1 MRGSLRLGLIA
12 LPILAAL
19 GCGGSKVMVPP
30 RIDLQQHEVL
40 AVIEFSSSNK
50 GELGPLATSRFME
63 EVRLDQGLIRIVG
76 LGSENEALQEV
87 GKQRLDPSAY
97 KQLGQVYDV
106 ATIFTGE
113 LVVSDIRPAISITTD
128 LSSLGAAA
136 DIDATLTVQMVETA
150 SGASI
155 WSRSASVTKRVGNVS
170 LFGGKDVVFDAE
182 DPEGAY
188 GELVDALVF
197 LVTKEFKVT
206 YARR

>member
-50 GELGPLATSRFME
+50 GELGPLATTRFME

-113 LVVSDIRPAISITTD
+113 LVVSGIRPAISITTD

-136 DIDATLTVQMVETA
+136 DNRCHADRADGRDGERRIHL
-150 SGASI
+150 
-155 WSRSASVTKRVGNVS
+155 VS
-170 LFGGKDVVFDAE
+170 LGLRDEAGREREPV
-182 DPEGAY
+182 
-188 GELVDALVF
+188 
-197 LVTKEFKVT
+197 
-206 YARR
+206 RW